1 MKAAIIAGCVALSV
15 LNARGA
21 HAGYF
26 GNEKWTENDRY
37 CVVEKL
43 TAPSTPGSESGYL
56 EWGEKN
62 LLLMDLK
69 DVLEL
74 QKFIPELKRCEAF
87 QQCVAERDGY
97 TKPKGKKP
105 KHCYENGRRK

>member
-1 MKAAIIAGCVALSV
+1 MKAAIIAGCVVLSV
-15 LNARGA
+15 LSASGA

-26 GNEKWTENDRY
+26 GNEKWTYNGRY

-43 TAPSTPGSESGYL
+43 TAPSSGDESGYL

-87 QQCVAERDGY
+87 QQFVAARDGY
-97 TKPKGKKP
+97 TKPKGEKP